1 MNIESANLSSLSP
14 NSSTVESLPLLADGS
29 VVSEGF
35 SGALVAQIE
44 LLNNIKTE
52 NESPLQTPDVGGLS
66 VDNVEMQDFA
76 ALLGND
82 LPPAYK
88 IKDEVDHEAALA
100 AVTDSLKYIS
110 KDTAA
115 GETAIE
121 TEQRMNGVIA
131 MAVPVEQ
138 GMSDTV
144 AVPVEQGMNDAVAAT
159 ASVEQ
164 NMKNEVALAAPVE
177 QNTTAAAVET
187 AQPMNDAVVTEAQVQ
202 AGVEHGNDRPD
213 KQQAESEVQ
222 VAVVEEN
229 RGAEELLASIIIPVV
244 VPTGREKAVTVNN
257 LAPAD
262 VTKES
267 VASFIK
273 PSTEDAK
280 PNQFTKVAGDVLQSE
295 AVFRQPVQNKQDFN
309 LKYLEDAG
317 QAEKTGRVEQPASSL
332 EGEKSLSRVD
342 LAQVQVNKPIV
353 DNKTDVPAITKPLS
367 HPEWNKDLGERI
379 VWMSSKAI
387 PSAEIRLN
395 PQHLGPISVRVNVTD
410 DQATVVFTAQHA
422 ATREAIEASVPKLRE
437 MMGAQQ
443 LNLAEVNVSQ
453 SPTPDQ
459 GRSQSQSF
467 AQNFAD
473 SRGQGSS
480 GTVVEGA
487 DVVEQD
493 IESGQAVVSKGLLSL
508 YA

>member
-1 MNIESANLSSLSP
+1 MNIESANLSSVSP
-14 NSSTVESLPLLADGS
+14 NNSTVESLPLLADGS

-52 NESPLQTPDVGGLS
+52 NESTLQTPDVGGLS
-66 VDNVEMQDFA
+66 VGNVEMQDFA

-110 KDTAA
+110 KDTDTAA
-115 GETAIE
+115 GEAAVE
-121 TEQRMNGVIA
+121 AEQRMNDVIA
-131 MAVPVEQ
+131 MTVPVEQGISDAGAVPVEQ
-138 GMSDTV
+138 SI
-144 AVPVEQGMNDAVAAT
+144 NDAVAAT
-159 ASVEQ
+159 VSVEQ
-164 NMKNEVALAAPVE
+164 NMKNGVALAAPVE
-177 QNTTAAAVET
+177 QNTTAAVVET
-187 AQPMNDAVVTEAQVQ
+187 AQPVNDAVVTEAQVQ

-213 KQQAESEVQ
+213 KQQAESEAQ
-222 VAVVEEN
+222 VAVVEDN
-229 RGAEELLASIIIPVV
+229 RGAEELLASIILPVV
-244 VPTGREKAVTVNN
+244 MPTEREKAVTVNN
-257 LAPAD
+257 LASAD
-262 VTKES
+262 VTEES
-267 VASFIK
+267 LTSFIK
-273 PSTEDAK
+273 PSTADAK
-280 PNQFTKVAGDVLQSE
+280 PNQFAKVAGDVLQSE

-317 QAEKTGRVEQPASSL
+317 QAEKTGRVEQPVSSL

-342 LAQVQVNKPIV
+342 LAQVSKPIV

-473 SRGQGSS
+473 DRGQGSA